1 MVNDDRFT
9 HCAENAQFLGLFSLS
24 HPCAPHTGH
33 RSTPVTLYNW
43 IHTALVGC
51 HVPASAFQSTAAV
64 HPTGTFL
71 TGPDALAAKKW
82 ASACDQTAIRA
93 QTRPGGGIGTRQNI
107 NLHAL
112 VTINASFISYIVE
125 INTHSRTFWQRAR
138 PSIRKRGPQ
147 APFFGNYACNGG
159 YIRQSYRVR
168 YGNRNRST
176 SKRSPASPTSP

>member
-1 MVNDDRFT
+1 MHSFRPVF
-9 HCAENAQFLGLFSLS
+9 ALP
-24 HPCAPHTGH
+24 PCAPHTGD
-33 RSTPVTLYNW
+33 RSTPVTLYKWGTHCTGGLSCPCKRVSIDSRRSSN
-43 IHTALVGC
+43 G
-51 HVPASAFQSTAAV
+51 HVSDRVRRTCCQKMGECVRSDGDQSPNTTGRRHRDAA
-64 HPTGTFL
+64 
-71 TGPDALAAKKW
+71 
-82 ASACDQTAIRA
+82 
-93 QTRPGGGIGTRQNI
+93 NI